1 MLLACALGAAFRVC
15 AKIPRLLWTNLTG
28 FCLMAQVCLSAHASE
43 PVRTK
48 VQQSTPAPLP
58 HYSDTY
64 TNPMHILS
72 LAAPDLRGFFWQ
84 WRQWQRSGA
93 LRDGAVLHYVW
104 QCQQAPVWADVAA
117 QLAAFAN
124 NAAAQGDSGITHWQQ
139 QAHNSLQA
147 QWWGLLP
154 GWHRLALADEQ
165 LILTLAI
172 GDVLP
177 ILRDA
182 SGRFGQIHL
191 HPACFNAIAAPEA
204 NPSANSSGNHPLH
217 NLANALRPLCQQG
230 TELHC
235 LLPQAC
241 TQAPDKAPTNSHP
254 NPSASNVAPHAALAC
269 TPELFTKY
277 LHQTGWSFTPANHTP
292 LCTAENHTAPNFAAP
307 SCNPSTTAPVNTAC
321 AANPYLLCHAS
332 AATHYLSARYAPHW
346 QATPQ
351 EPTPEAEP
359 VPAPTPVPTC
369 TQASATAQHAIVIGS
384 GLAGAAAA
392 YSLARRGWQVTVL
405 EAGAQPAAGAS
416 ALSVGLVAPHTSADD
431 TRISQLSR
439 SGIRC
444 TLQRAASLLQAG
456 QDWAAS
462 GVLEH
467 CVQGQ
472 SKLPRHWPQ
481 SSTTSGANTNSS
493 SANTPASAPSPH
505 PYAAAADWSALATP
519 AQCQAAQLPAHAV
532 ALLHPRAAWLKPPAL
547 IHALLRH
554 PRIHFAGAQ
563 HVTAIHAPASNA
575 NLSSN
580 WQVCDAAGNTL
591 AQAPLLVIAAGYGS
605 HALLQSAA
613 SSLQQGKPTTAAP
626 DAATPPFGIAL
637 DPLRGQIAWGGHGST
652 TTNTTPNPADQ
663 LPSIPINGKGSMA
676 AHIPHS
682 QDARNGSIWIAGST
696 FSRGD
701 TDARAR
707 YSDLPAILDK
717 LQTLHPAT
725 AQALQPAFASAS
737 TAGSSEHIH
746 IWAGIR
752 VTLPDRMPAVG
763 SVSSNHHAATKQ
775 AETGSA
781 TPHGLHLCCGM
792 GARGLALAML
802 SGELL
807 AAHIHHEPLPT
818 GKKLAA
824 MLAASRWAQ
833 RN

>member
-1 MLLACALGAAFRVC
+1 MLPACALGAAFRVC

-493 SANTPASAPSPH
+493 SANTPASAPSP
-505 PYAAAADWSALATP
+505 ASV
-519 AQCQAAQLPAHAV
+519 QSS
-532 ALLHPRAAWLKPPAL
+532 K
-547 IHALLRH
+547 
-554 PRIHFAGAQ
+554 AG
-563 HVTAIHAPASNA
+563 
-575 NLSSN
+575 
-580 WQVCDAAGNTL
+580 
-591 AQAPLLVIAAGYGS
+591 
-605 HALLQSAA
+605 
-613 SSLQQGKPTTAAP
+613 
-626 DAATPPFGIAL
+626 
-637 DPLRGQIAWGGHGST
+637 R
-652 TTNTTPNPADQ
+652 
-663 LPSIPINGKGSMA
+663 
-676 AHIPHS
+676 
-682 QDARNGSIWIAGST
+682 
-696 FSRGD
+696 
-701 TDARAR
+701 
-707 YSDLPAILDK
+707 
-717 LQTLHPAT
+717 
-725 AQALQPAFASAS
+725 
-737 TAGSSEHIH
+737 
-746 IWAGIR
+746 
-752 VTLPDRMPAVG
+752 
-763 SVSSNHHAATKQ
+763 
-775 AETGSA
+775 
-781 TPHGLHLCCGM
+781 
-792 GARGLALAML
+792 
-802 SGELL
+802 
-807 AAHIHHEPLPT
+807 
-818 GKKLAA
+818 
-824 MLAASRWAQ
+824 
-833 RN
+833 